1 MIKVFTDLFFFSLQI
16 QNREYYHYA
25 QVDFDFGQVHVV
37 WWLSYGQ
44 GGEKISVEPWNIW
57 NVLIDMSSWNVVNQS
72 WFITKNKMLIWHVR
86 HIWKYHGSHFI
97 QASMC

>member
-16 QNREYYHYA
+16 QKREYYHYA

-44 GGEKISVEPWNIW
+44 VGEKISVEPWASPGN
-57 NVLIDMSSWNVVNQS
+57 NLI
-72 WFITKNKMLIWHVR
+72 I
-86 HIWKYHGSHFI
+86 G
-97 QASMC
+97 